1 MLFKEV
7 PGNNIIKKQL
17 ISSVKNNRISH
28 AQIFSG
34 NSGNAKLALALAY
47 ARYINCDNK
56 KKEDSCGQCLSC
68 SKYNTLSHPDLH
80 LIFPVIK
87 TTKEKR
93 AISDNFVEEWRKLI
107 LQNCYASLSG
117 WIDTFGIK
125 NKKGQKGA
133 IYKDE
138 AVLIQKKLLLKNF
151 EAKYR
156 IFLIWMPEKMNVE
169 TSNKLLKIFEE
180 PPKGTVFLLVS
191 EAPNK
196 LLATV
201 ISRFQEVKI
210 NDFTTEDKKEFL
222 NKYNLTF
229 DQLELAKSST
239 DSDFGKIIR
248 LLNEDSEEINLLDDF
263 SAWMRFA
270 YRTDIL
276 SIVKWVDSISIC
288 GRKQQIAFLSY
299 AIKIIRECLIFNY
312 TKRQLLST
320 NQAEFLFISR
330 FAAFVHEKNSVN
342 IIEELEETIKSINR
356 NANAKIL
363 FFELSLQMI
372 KLLKVKLKFAVK

>member
-1 MLFKEV
+1 MLFKDV
-7 PGNNIIKKQL
+7 PGNNVIKQQL
-17 ISSVKNNRISH
+17 MSSVRKNRISH

-56 KKEDSCGQCLSC
+56 KKEDSCGQCPSC

-93 AISDNFVEEWRKLI
+93 AVSDNFVEEWRKLI
-107 LQNCYASLSG
+107 LQNCYASLSS

-125 NKKGQKGA
+125 NKKGQIGA

-138 AVLIQKKLLLKNF
+138 ANLIHKKLLLKSF

-156 IFLIWMPEKMNVE
+156 VFLIWMPEKMNVE

-191 EAPNK
+191 ETPKK
-196 LLATV
+196 LLTTV
-201 ISRFQEVKI
+201 MSRFQEVKI
-210 NDFTTEDKKEFL
+210 NDFTIEDKKEFL
-222 NKYNLTF
+222 NKYNLTVG
-229 DQLELAKSST
+229 QLELLKSST
-239 DSDFGKIIR
+239 DLDFGKVIN
-248 LLNEDSEEINLLDDF
+248 LLNDDSEEIGLLEEF

-270 YRTDIL
+270 YKTDIL
-276 SIVKWVDSISIC
+276 SIVKWVDDISIR
-288 GRKQQIAFLSY
+288 GRKQQTAFLSY

-312 TKRQLLST
+312 TKRKLLKT
-320 NQAEFLFISR
+320 NQAEFVFISR
-330 FAAFVHEKNSVN
+330 FAPFVHEKNSVN
-342 IIEELEETIKSINR
+342 IVDELEETIKSINR

-363 FFELSLQMI
+363 FFDLSLQI
-372 KLLKVKLKFAVK
+372 IRLLKVKNKLQIN